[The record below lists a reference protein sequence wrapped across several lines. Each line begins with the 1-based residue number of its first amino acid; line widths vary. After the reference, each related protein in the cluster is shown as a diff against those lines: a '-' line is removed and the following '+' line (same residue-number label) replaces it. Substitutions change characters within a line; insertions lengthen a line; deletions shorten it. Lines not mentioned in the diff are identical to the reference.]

1 MQPMPTPSPS
11 FLRLLPGPLRHLV
24 VLGAVVVS
32 GCGSEVVPEPPR
44 TTAPTD
50 TATPVTRYTRE
61 FVFVG
66 ERTGVPVVVPF
77 VFSARE
83 RDSQLEREV
92 RAWLA
97 HGSDWDPFLQESWST
112 PPAGG
117 VWKVLPHGDLR
128 VVAGGPSDVEALV
141 FRRGERRLRLTP
153 EILRA
158 TWATRDELQYRLF
171 EGRLELAG
179 QALRGS
185 VLETYRVQRGP
196 ADELAAPGALDWMF
210 VTDGGTLH
218 LLLTEAMGEEREGEK
233 TFAWSVSAVAEQ
245 NWPSAQVRWLE
256 MLTVEQAR
264 REVPIAWSFRIPDGG
279 VEGEVFS
286 LGYHLQLGPDRPGRR
301 AVLLRHNVEGWAQ
314 VGEDRYRI
322 FGLLRHS
329 QD

>member
-1 MQPMPTPSPS
+1 
-11 FLRLLPGPLRHLV
+11 
-24 VLGAVVVS
+24 
-32 GCGSEVVPEPPR
+32 
-44 TTAPTD
+44 
-50 TATPVTRYTRE
+50 
-61 FVFVG
+61 
-66 ERTGVPVVVPF
+66 
-77 VFSARE
+77 
-83 RDSQLEREV
+83 
-92 RAWLA
+92 
-97 HGSDWDPFLQESWST
+97 
-112 PPAGG
+112 
-117 VWKVLPHGDLR
+117 
-128 VVAGGPSDVEALV
+128 
-141 FRRGERRLRLTP
+141 
-153 EILRA
+153 
-158 TWATRDELQYRLF
+158 
-171 EGRLELAG
+171 
-179 QALRGS
+179 
-185 VLETYRVQRGP
+185 
-196 ADELAAPGALDWMF
+196 MF